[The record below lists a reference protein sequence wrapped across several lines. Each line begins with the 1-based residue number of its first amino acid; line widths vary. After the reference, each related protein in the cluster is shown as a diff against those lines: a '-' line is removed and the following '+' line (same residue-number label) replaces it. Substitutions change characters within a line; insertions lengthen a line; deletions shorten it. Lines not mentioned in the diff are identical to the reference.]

1 MRCIQIRVFI
11 MLNEERC
18 IEVTAATMIS
28 NTEAKQNFLK
38 EAPSDD
44 VIAISERLMKQNIHA
59 YELLAK

>member
-1 MRCIQIRVFI
+1 

-18 IEVTAATMIS
+18 IEVTAAKMIS

-44 VIAISERLMKQNIHA
+44 VIAISERLMKQNIYA